1 MHKNH
6 SKATIIKILKYLKP
20 YSVLAVLSL
29 LFAAVSAILTLYL
42 PILIG
47 RAVDC
52 IVDRDHVDF
61 DGIFEILVTMGIVI
75 ALTAFFQWL
84 MNIINNR
91 ITYSVVK
98 DIRSRAFENL
108 QRLPLSYLDGQ
119 SSGDIISRIVTDVDQ
134 FSDGLLMGSTQFFTG
149 VMTIVG
155 TLVFML
161 RINAAISL
169 VVILITPVSL
179 FVAAFISKRTYTMF
193 KRQSET
199 RGEMTAHIDEMIG
212 QLKVV
217 KAFGHEDEAAAQFDE
232 INEKLRGYSLKAI
245 FFSSITNPATRFVN
259 SLVYTGVGITGAIS
273 ALNGGITIGQLTS
286 FLSYANQYTKPFNE
300 ISGVVT
306 ELQNALSCAA
316 RVFELIEKTPETSEP
331 ENACVLE
338 SAKGHVGVSDV
349 SFSYDPAKKLIEHLN
364 LDIQPGQRI
373 AIVGPTGCG
382 KSTLIN
388 LLMRFY
394 DVDEGAVSVD
404 DVDIRQMTRESLR
417 KNYGMV
423 LQETWLRAGTIRE
436 NILFGK
442 PDASDEE
449 MIRAAKEAYAH
460 SFIKRL
466 PDGYD
471 TVIGEDGGNLSQGQ
485 KQLLCIARVMLALPP
500 MLILDEATSSID
512 TRTEIKIQK
521 AFEKMMRGR
530 TSFIVAHRLS
540 TIKEADKILVMK
552 DGAIIEQGTHETL
565 LAAGGFYANLYNS
578 QFAV

>member
-1 MHKNH
+1 M
-6 SKATIIKILKYLKP
+6 
-20 YSVLAVLSL
+20 
-29 LFAAVSAILTLYL
+29 
-42 PILIG
+42 
-47 RAVDC
+47 
-52 IVDRDHVDF
+52 DRDHVDF

-75 ALTAFFQWL
+75 ALTALFQWL

-134 FSDGLLMGSTQFFTG
+134 FSDGLLMGFTQFFTG

-404 DVDIRQMTRESLR
+404 DVDIRQITRESLR

-521 AFEKMMRGR
+521 AFEKMMKGR

>member
-1 MHKNH
+1 MRKKN
-6 SKATIIKILKYLKP
+6 SKATILKILKYLKP

-29 LFAAVSAILTLYL
+29 LFAAASVVLTLYL

-47 RAVDC
+47 NAIDY
-52 IVDRDHVDF
+52 IIDSAHVDF
-61 DGIFEILVTMGIVI
+61 ESILKILMRMAVVI
-75 ALTAFFQWL
+75 GLTALFQWL

-98 DIRSRAFENL
+98 DIRTKAFANL
-108 QRLPLSYLDGQ
+108 QRLPLSYLDGK
-119 SSGDIISRIVTDVDQ
+119 SSGDIMSRIVTDVDQ
-134 FSDGLLMGSTQFFTG
+134 FSDGLLMGFTQFFTG
-149 VMTIVG
+149 VMTILG

-161 RINAAISL
+161 RINVTISL

-217 KAFGHEDEAAAQFDE
+217 KAFGHEDEATEQFDS
-232 INEKLRGYSLKAI
+232 INEKLQGFSLRAI

-273 ALNGGITIGQLTS
+273 AINGGISIGQLTS
-286 FLSYANQYTKPFNE
+286 FLNYANQYTKPFNE
-300 ISGVVT
+300 ISGVIT

-316 RVFELIEKTPETSEP
+316 RVFELIEEKTETPEPEGAVIL
-331 ENACVLE
+331 ENAD
-338 SAKGHVGVSDV
+338 GHVAIEQV
-349 SFSYDPAKKLIEHLN
+349 SFSYDSNKKLIENLN
-364 LDIQPGQRI
+364 IDIKPGQRI

-388 LLMRFY
+388 LIMRFY
-394 DVDEGAVSVD
+394 DVRAGKISVD

-417 KNYGMV
+417 QNYGMV
-423 LQETWLRAGTIRE
+423 LQETWLRAGTIRD
-436 NILFGK
+436 NIMFGK
-442 PDASDEE
+442 PDATEE
-449 MIRAAKEAYAH
+449 DVIRAAKEAYAH

-466 PDGYD
+466 PNGYD

-485 KQLLCIARVMLALPP
+485 KQLLCIARVMLTLPP

-521 AFEKMMRGR
+521 AFAKMMEGR

-552 DGAIIEQGTHETL
+552 DGAVIEQGTHDEL
-565 LAAGGFYANLYNS
+565 LSAKGFYANLYNS
-578 QFAV
+578 QFTA